1 MWPGQQPP
9 GGEQNPQHNPQQNPY
24 QQPGYQQPNP
34 YQQPGYPQPG
44 PQQPGYP
51 QPGPYGQ
58 QQPQW
63 GAPTPA
69 GALQPSPAGG
79 GGGGG
84 GGNRTKIVAIVA
96 AAAVVVAAGVT
107 GFLVLGGKDKKD
119 EADKPSS
126 PASSSSSPSAS
137 ASDDDPRGGDTDKP
151 TIAGWKVVVNPK
163 WGVAFD
169 VPPDWEVQATGLAVN
184 FDFPK
189 SEKDKGITMSGLAEY
204 KSKWCT
210 SDDDKDGR
218 TEDTPLAVVGTKGA
232 SGAKNTD
239 EIAVNTAPWWVYG
252 AYTMPDKKSISWDK
266 KATAFT
272 TTSGIEGSYAWARST
287 DTPHKGKCASDGQ
300 SLTFG
305 FQNSLHNYVSFDF
318 YGATGVKG
326 EVSKATV
333 LKVLGT
339 IRLHG
344 TPTND

>member
-9 GGEQNPQHNPQQNPY
+9 GGEQNPQHNPQHNPY

-34 YQQPGYPQPG
+34 YQQPGHQQPG
-44 PQQPGYP
+44 PQ

-69 GALQPSPAGG
+69 GAPQPSPA
-79 GGGGG
+79 GGGG

-107 GFLVLGGKDKKD
+107 GFLVLSGKDKKD

-137 ASDDDPRGGDTDKP
+137 ASDDDPRGGDADKP

-252 AYTMPDKKSISWDK
+252 AYTMPDKKSITWDK
-266 KATAFT
+266 KATPFT
-272 TTSGIEGSYAWARST
+272 TTSGIEGSYAWARSA